1 MKTDWIFT
9 KFVAIEQPHR
19 FTLLF
24 LMKRRIH
31 IIALRTIRHTDRSSI
46 LTAYSLEAGRIAF
59 AVPAGAGR
67 EAARRRALL
76 MPLSVVECVADLRPG
91 RDIHIM
97 QEPRAV
103 MPLTALRS
111 SPVKSAISLFIA
123 ELLGAAL
130 RDGPPDEMLY
140 NYLAQAITILESLPT
155 RGIAN
160 YHIWFLF
167 GLGHFLGIEPDTT
180 DYKPGMV
187 FDMLDGIFRQTPPL
201 HRHYLPATEAA
212 IVASLSRMT
221 PANMHLYRMS
231 RSQRNELLDGILQY
245 YSLHHVGLSS
255 IRGLDILRDLFS

>member
-1 MKTDWIFT
+1 
-9 KFVAIEQPHR
+9 
-19 FTLLF
+19 
-24 LMKRRIH
+24 MKRRIH

-46 LTAYSLEAGRIAF
+46 LTVYSLEAGRLAF
-59 AVPAGAGR
+59 AIPAGAGR
-67 EAARRRALL
+67 EASRRRAML
-76 MPLSVVECVADLRPG
+76 MPLSIAECIADICPEREV
-91 RDIHIM
+91 HIM
-97 QEPRAV
+97 HEPQTIV
-103 MPLTALRS
+103 PLTNLRANPIKS
-111 SPVKSAISLFIA
+111 SIAMFIA

-130 RDGPPDEMLY
+130 LDGPPDEMLY
-140 NYLAQAITILESLPT
+140 NYLAQAITILESLPS

-160 YHIWFLF
+160 YHIWFLY
-167 GLGHFLGIEPDTT
+167 GLGHFLGIEPDAS

-201 HRHYLPATEAA
+201 HRHYLPATQSA
-212 IVASLSRMT
+212 IVAELSRMT